1 MDELSAD
8 FSLSKVETAK
18 LNELLETNRTE
29 FEQTEADFKSVQL
42 EKEEQIVKLNLE
54 LKNSTTDTLV
64 LKEKLENKQTEYDKL
79 SQEIVD
85 LKTDHVS

>member
-1 MDELSAD
+1 MEELSAD

-18 LNELLETNRTE
+18 LNELLETNRKE
-29 FEQTEADFKSVQL
+29 FEQTETDLKSVQL
-42 EKEEQIVKLNLE
+42 EKEEHIVKLNTE

-64 LKEKLENKQTEYDKL
+64 LKEKLDNKQTEYDKL

-85 LKTDHVS
+85 LKTDHVI

>member
-1 MDELSAD
+1 MEELSAD

-18 LNELLETNRTE
+18 LNELLETNRKE
-29 FEQTEADFKSVQL
+29 FEQTEADLKSVQL
-42 EKEEQIVKLNLE
+42 EKEEHIVKLNTE

-64 LKEKLENKQTEYDKL
+64 LKEKLDNKQTEYDKL

-85 LKTDHVS
+85 LKTDHVI